1 MTNTLITWACGHFCI
16 LANTTACM
24 SDKDIIDSATEDFWY
39 LATNCD
45 NDLAN
50 EIIKEHV
57 ICQKNCP
64 KCQEPVGVSIWR
76 NRAIQDINTLRY
88 LHAGSKEMYLETGA
102 RYFALDFS
110 QKARYAHHPQCAP
123 AHEQFW
129 ISNTLRSDDPLLAP
143 LDDILRLC
151 DQAEAILKTSKTH
164 WEVKQAFVH
173 INTARANVGLMI
185 GSLGYLLDGVELMAT
200 ARSRSRDK
208 KIRHD
213 DLPSREAMVSIPKAM
228 AWFERMED
236 WRDKAMEIT
245 RDVFGA

>member
-1 MTNTLITWACGHFCI
+1 
-16 LANTTACM
+16 M
-24 SDKDIIDSATEDFWY
+24 SDKDNIDSATEDFWY

-110 QKARYAHHPQCAP
+110 QKAKYAHHPQCAP

-129 ISNTLRSDDPLLAP
+129 ISSTLRSNDPLLVP

-151 DQAEAILKTSKTH
+151 DQAEAILKTSKTD

-173 INTARANVGLMI
+173 INTARANVGSMI
-185 GSLGYLLDGVELMAT
+185 GPLGDLLDGVELMAK
-200 ARSRSRDK
+200 ARSRSRDN

-228 AWFERMED
+228 AWFERMDD
-236 WRDKAMEIT
+236 WRDEAMETT
-245 RDVFGA
+245 RNVFGA

>member
-1 MTNTLITWACGHFCI
+1 
-16 LANTTACM
+16 M
-24 SDKDIIDSATEDFWY
+24 SDKDIIDSATEDYWY
-39 LATNCD
+39 LAATNCD
-45 NDLAN
+45 DDLAN
-50 EIIKEHV
+50 VDTTHHV
-57 ICQKNCP
+57 VCQQNCP
-64 KCQEPVGVSIWR
+64 KDQEPVGVSIWR

-88 LHAGSKEMYLETGA
+88 LHAGSKQMYLETGA

-129 ISNTLRSDDPLLAP
+129 ISNTLRSDDPLFAP
-143 LDDILRLC
+143 LDNILRLC

-173 INTARANVGLMI
+173 INTARANVGRMI
-185 GSLGYLLDGVELMAT
+185 GPLGDLLDGIELMAK
-200 ARSRSRDK
+200 ARSKSRDN

-245 RDVFGA
+245 REVFGA